1 MEGPLASGVSVAVL
15 GATGLVGRTFLRIL
29 EERDFPV
36 RELRPLAS
44 ARSAGK
50 KLPFKGG
57 EVTVQEAKP
66 ESFEG
71 TDITFI
77 SVSEEISREMAP
89 IAARLGSICIDDS
102 AAFRMEPDIP
112 LVIPEVNPDD
122 AFQNDGIIAGP
133 NCSTIQMV
141 VALAPIHRVNPITRI
156 IVDSYQAVSGTGGAA
171 VQELDDQT
179 RAHVAGAPIEVNVY
193 PHQIALN
200 VLPHIGSFRDNGY
213 TSEEMKLAQETRKI
227 LHDPDIAISATTVR
241 VPVEIGHSE
250 AVHIELTH
258 PMTAKEAREILAN
271 APGVVVVD
279 DPDHAAYPLPLN
291 AAGRDE
297 VFVGRI
303 RNDLSHPNGLAMWIV
318 SDNLRKGA
326 ALNAVQVAELL
337 FTK

>member
-1 MEGPLASGVSVAVL
+1 M
-15 GATGLVGRTFLRIL
+15 RIL

-36 RELRPLAS
+36 RELRALAS
-44 ARSAGK
+44 ERSAGK

-57 EVTVQEAKP
+57 EVTVQAATAD
-66 ESFEG
+66 SFAG
-71 TDITFI
+71 TDLTFI

-89 IAARLGSICIDDS
+89 IAARVGSVCIDDS
-102 AAFRMEPDIP
+102 PAWRMQPEIP
-112 LVIPEVNPDD
+112 LVVSEVNPEDI
-122 AFQNDGIIAGP
+122 AMHEGIIAGP

-171 VQELDDQT
+171 IQELDDQN

-200 VLPHIGSFRDNGY
+200 VLPHIGSFKENGY
-213 TSEEMKLAQETRKI
+213 TSEEMKMAQETRKI

-258 PMTAKEAREILAN
+258 PMTAQEAREILAS
-271 APGVVVVD
+271 APGVAVID
-279 DPDHAAYPLPLN
+279 DPSQAQYPLALD

-297 VFVGRI
+297 VFVGRL

-326 ALNAVQVAELL
+326 ALNAIQVAELL
-337 FTK
+337 FNTR